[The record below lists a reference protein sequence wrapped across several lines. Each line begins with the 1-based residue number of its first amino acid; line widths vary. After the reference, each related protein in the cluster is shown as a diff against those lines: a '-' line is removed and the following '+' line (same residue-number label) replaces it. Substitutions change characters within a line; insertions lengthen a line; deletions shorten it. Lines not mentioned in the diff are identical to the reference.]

1 MFIYDYLNELND
13 NKELAISPE
22 SYVCLD
28 CGR

>member
-22 SYVCLD
+22 SYVCLA